1 MTVATP
7 AFSTCYA
14 QPSPSLAAAVARAQT
29 WDVASP
35 PTPAPPRDE
44 AQAPVA
50 EPAPVA
56 KAAAVPSPVA
66 IAHTIGPGKRLHAE
80 GLPDVDRNCAIAMHL
95 SPFSFVWIGPL
106 AMAIPLIIWAARRN
120 RTAFHDDHGREI
132 TNFMISFLVMHVLL
146 AITFIGIPLI
156 PVYWVVS
163 VVSLIRGAVA
173 AGKGEYFRYPVTMRF
188 LK

>member
-1 MTVATP
+1 M
-7 AFSTCYA
+7 A
-14 QPSPSLAAAVARAQT
+14 QAPAAAVA
-29 WDVASP
+29 P
-35 PTPAPPRDE
+35 
-44 AQAPVA
+44 
-50 EPAPVA
+50 
-56 KAAAVPSPVA
+56 AAAAAIPVA
-66 IAHTIGPGKRLHAE
+66 IAHTIGPDNRLHAE

-106 AMAIPLIIWAARRN
+106 AMAIPLIIWAARRS

-156 PVYWVVS
+156 PVYWVVNAI
-163 VVSLIRGAVA
+163 SLVRGAIA
-173 AGKGEYFRYPVTMRF
+173 AGKGEYFRYPVTIRF